1 MENPTPDEGASIQ
14 ERLVSFLDTGADQ
27 SSDDDTPDTSQ
38 KNEVEVRTEVD
49 VETPNDDEGKQDEQP
64 SVALSDLAQY
74 LGVDENLLDVDE
86 DGKVVLKTKIDGQ
99 EGKTKLA
106 DALTSYQLKGH
117 LDNRTRAQAE
127 AEKQW
132 QAQVAQAQQALQQQ
146 YQYAE
151 DLAVAAQ
158 AELNRR
164 YQNVD
169 WQTLRVTDP
178 AEYAALLQD
187 YQAQQA
193 NIQNIAQTAKAQRDQ
208 YQAQRD
214 QSYQVI
220 KQELLQRS
228 HQAISE
234 DIPEWKDEGIRS
246 KEIAEVTDIIRGD
259 VEKFFGPNAGRVLQE
274 IHEGLYGPLP
284 IIWARKVMLYDRMQ
298 SSRAAVENKVRTA
311 PKLVKPGQTAP
322 NGQDQ
327 QIRNLRANIRKTGG
341 KQGSVADYL
350 LATGKV

>member
-1 MENPTPDEGASIQ
+1 METETQPTPDGGASVH
-14 ERLVSFLDTGADQ
+14 ERLVSLLDTGADQ
-27 SSDDDTPDTSQ
+27 TD
-38 KNEVEVRTEVD
+38 E
-49 VETPNDDEGKQDEQP
+49 VETPETPENAVDEETPQDDEGKQDEQP

-74 LGVDENLLDVDE
+74 LGVDESLLDVDE

-99 EGKTKLA
+99 EGKTKLT

-132 QAQVAQAQQALQQQ
+132 QAQVAQTQQALQQQ
-146 YQYAE
+146 YQQAE
-151 DLAVAAQ
+151 DLAAAAQ

-164 YQNVD
+164 FQSVD

-193 NIQNIAQTAKAQRDQ
+193 NIQNIAQTAQAQRNQ
-208 YQAQRD
+208 YQAQQE
-214 QSYQVI
+214 QSYQAA

-234 DIPEWKDEGIRS
+234 AIPEWKDTGVRAR
-246 KEIAEVTDIIRGD
+246 EIAEVTDVIQSE
-259 VEKFFGPNAGRVLQE
+259 VEKFFGPNSDRILKE

-284 IIWARKVMLYDRMQ
+284 IILARKAVLYDRMQ
-298 SSRAAVENKVRTA
+298 SSKAAVENKVRTA

-327 QIRNLRANIRKTGG
+327 QIRNLKANIRKTGG
-341 KQGSVADYL
+341 KQGSVAEYL